1 MEMSQKFSK
10 CFLFILILFLII
22 LCMCVVDMMPAL
34 HNYVTVDSDVFLS
47 KPEYMEMTF
56 DMCKLVSIELLEIK
70 YFLLL

>member
-1 MEMSQKFSK
+1 
-10 CFLFILILFLII
+10 
-22 LCMCVVDMMPAL
+22 MCVVDMMPAL

-56 DMCKLVSIELLEIK
+56 DMCKSVSIELLEIK